1 MKNVLYMLTSFAIG
15 LGVGSLIT
23 YLCKTKEENH
33 NGVINIE
40 DNGQGRHLLHLVIY
54 KIKKGKEE

>member
-40 DNGQGRHLLHLVIY
+40 DNGQGRHLNPFGYI
-54 KIKKGKEE
+54 